1 MAVAVSE
8 AIDELLG
15 VDTQIKWVNDIYLNH
30 KKIVGILSEAIDR
43 Y

>member
-15 VDTQIKWVNDIYLNH
+15 VDTQIKWVNDILFE
-30 KKIVGILSEAIDR
+30 S
-43 Y
+43 